1 MTPTDYSVG
10 VFIYRSEFVKL
21 FKMSPTALFLDSPR
35 NRGKNRAK
43 GVPPLQFSHARGK
56 PYKIER
62 STGSFSADGSLPARS
77 PPLPICTPF
86 RSHARGCVPRH
97 DGRHSLS
104 VLPETW
110 SRLSHSRSRSQAAT
124 ADCLPS
130 ARRRNVSRH
139 AGGIPKGKALWL
151 LLHTS
156 GRAEVCNRREQ
167 KELYKLQFTLP
178 RCVFR

>member
-1 MTPTDYSVG
+1 MLNSFRDASGGSISWP
-10 VFIYRSEFVKL
+10 
-21 FKMSPTALFLDSPR
+21 AR
-35 NRGKNRAK
+35 NGGKNRAK
-43 GVPPLQFSHARGK
+43 GVPPLQFSHANGK
-56 PYKIER
+56 QCKIAR
-62 STGSFSADGSLPARS
+62 STDSLPADGSLPARS

-86 RSHARGCVPRH
+86 RSHARGCVPRR

-130 ARRRNVSRH
+130 ARRREKSRH

-156 GRAEVCNRREQ
+156 GRAEVCPRRDRE
-167 KELYKLQFTLP
+167 KSPTNSNLISSCERRKHH
-178 RCVFR
+178 V